1 MSFAGCCCLQ
11 LHKNIYKYAFSYRQ
25 WFTGLP
31 RFSRGFP
38 VSSHRESL
46 QDVLGLIVRKI
57 KWKIVNIDS
66 YRIIGRDGT

>member
-1 MSFAGCCCLQ
+1 MGRVGQHSAENCG
-11 LHKNIYKYAFSYRQ
+11 FS
-25 WFTGLP
+25 P
-31 RFSRGFP
+31 SFP